1 LHIQGERNPASRRD
15 FSRVRFPMNSK
26 VQSGL
31 DKAGVAKAQRHLF
44 FCLGPDCCRR
54 SEGELLWDF
63 VKRRIKELGVPVMR
77 TKAECFRICAGG
89 PWLVVYPEG
98 IWYGGVTPSR
108 FERILSQHI
117 VGGEPVREWVAARN
131 GCPASDLS
139 TGCST

>member
-1 LHIQGERNPASRRD
+1 
-15 FSRVRFPMNSK
+15 MNSN

-63 VKRRIKELGVPVMR
+63 VKRRIKESGIPIMR

-98 IWYGGVTPSR
+98 IWYGGMTPNR

-131 GCPASDLS
+131 GCVSPDP
-139 TGCST
+139 TRGCSI